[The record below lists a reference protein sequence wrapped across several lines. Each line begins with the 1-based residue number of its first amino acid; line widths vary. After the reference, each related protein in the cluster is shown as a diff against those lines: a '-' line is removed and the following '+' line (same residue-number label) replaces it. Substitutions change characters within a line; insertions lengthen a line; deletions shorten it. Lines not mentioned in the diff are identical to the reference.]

1 MGAEDN
7 NKERKDIRELKELKK
22 KSRVGGGSERIERQH
37 KQGKMTARE
46 RIEAILDP
54 GSFVELDALL
64 THQCFN
70 FGMERNRIPGD
81 GVVTGYGTIDGRQ
94 VYIFAQDFTVFA
106 GSVGKMHAQKICK
119 TMDLAVKNGCPIV
132 GVFDSGGA
140 RIQEGVDS
148 LAGYAEIFFRNSL
161 ASGVVPQISLVMGPC
176 AGAAVFSP
184 GLTDFTFMVKGTSQM
199 FVVGPDVI
207 KAVQNVEVD
216 YEELGGGTVHASRS
230 GAAHFLAKD
239 EAECVRKLKRLFS
252 YLPSNNL
259 ESAPSVLSK
268 DAADRVEEALNNIVP
283 EDPIKPLDMME
294 VVHKVLDDR
303 EFLEVHEDFAKN
315 LIVGFGRMDGSTVGI
330 VANHPS
336 VMAGT
341 LDSLSS
347 VKGARFVR
355 FCDAFNIPIVTI
367 VDVPGYM
374 PSVEEEAE
382 GLIRN
387 SAKLMYAYCEATVP
401 KVTLIVRKA
410 IGGAYCVMASKH
422 IRADLVLAW
431 PSAEIAIMA
440 PEQAIDIVYK
450 KELIM
455 ADDPQAKREELAA
468 EYRRSH
474 ANPFA
479 AAEKGYIDDVIEPKD
494 TRIKLINALKT
505 MERKRETRPAKKH
518 GNIPL

>member
-1 MGAEDN
+1 
-7 NKERKDIRELKELKK
+7 
-22 KSRVGGGSERIERQH
+22 
-37 KQGKMTARE
+37 
-46 RIEAILDP
+46 
-54 GSFVELDALL
+54 
-64 THQCFN
+64 
-70 FGMERNRIPGD
+70 
-81 GVVTGYGTIDGRQ
+81 
-94 VYIFAQDFTVFA
+94 
-106 GSVGKMHAQKICK
+106 
-119 TMDLAVKNGCPIV
+119 
-132 GVFDSGGA
+132 
-140 RIQEGVDS
+140 
-148 LAGYAEIFFRNSL
+148 
-161 ASGVVPQISLVMGPC
+161 
-176 AGAAVFSP
+176 
-184 GLTDFTFMVKGTSQM
+184 
-199 FVVGPDVI
+199 
-207 KAVQNVEVD
+207 
-216 YEELGGGTVHASRS
+216 
-230 GAAHFLAKD
+230 
-239 EAECVRKLKRLFS
+239 
-252 YLPSNNL
+252 
-259 ESAPSVLSK
+259 LSK
-268 DAADRVEEALNNIVP
+268 DAADRVEEALNFIVP

-303 EFLEVHEDFAKN
+303 EFLEVHEEFAKN

>member
-7 NKERKDIRELKELKK
+7 NKERKDIRELKEHKK

-70 FGMERNRIPGD
+70 FGMDRNRIPGD

-119 TMDLAVKNGCPIV
+119 IIDLAVKNGCPII
-132 GVFDSGGA
+132 GVYDSGGA

-199 FVVGPDVI
+199 FMVGPDVI
-207 KAVQNVEVD
+207 KAVQNIDID
-216 YEELGGGTVHASRS
+216 YEDLGGASIHTAKS

-239 EAECVRKLKRLFS
+239 EADCVRKFKKLFS

-259 ESAPSVLSK
+259 EGAPHIEPK
-268 DAADRVEEALNNIVP
+268 DTADRVDEALNFAVP
-283 EDPIKPLDMME
+283 EDPIKPLDIME
-294 VVHKVLDDR
+294 VIHKVMDDG
-303 EFLEVHEDFAKN
+303 EFLEVQEDFAKN
-315 LIVGFGRMDGSTVGI
+315 LIIGFGRLDGSPVGLL
-330 VANHPS
+330 ANHPS

-347 VKGARFVR
+347 IKGARFVR
-355 FCDAFNIPIVTI
+355 FCDAFSIPIVTI
-367 VDVPGYM
+367 VDVPGYL
-374 PSVEEEAE
+374 PSVEQEEE
-382 GLIRN
+382 GMIRN
-387 SAKLMYAYCEATVP
+387 SSKLMYAYCEATVP

-410 IGGAYCVMASKH
+410 IGAAYCVMASKH
-422 IRADLVLAW
+422 IRADMVLAW

-455 ADDPQAKREELAA
+455 ADDPQTKREELAM
-468 EYRRSH
+468 EYRRLH

-494 TRIKLINALKT
+494 TRIKLINSLKIL
-505 MERKRETRPAKKH
+505 ERKREVRPAKKH